1 MDNQG
6 FIIFHRKVTDHPI
19 FKSAGLFRLFF
30 YLVCKANHQENR
42 FLFNGEEVVVKRGQ
56 LITGRLALSK
66 ALREKPSTIR
76 NWCQTLSKSGIVDIK
91 SNNKFSLITIIKYSQ
106 YQSNQVST
114 DNKKDNQ
121 RTTKGQQ
128 KDTNN
133 NDNNV
138 TKNTAEATPTAE
150 ESFNQ
155 KEYIKSLLDSKQKHL
170 NIIGLYF
177 EQKQL
182 TLPNKIAIQAEV
194 RRNVRPATSLVGW
207 DSKAII
213 NTMAWLESQK
223 LTWGLEAVVKNI
235 ARVNS

>member
-6 FIIFHRKVTDHPI
+6 FITMHRKLLDNPIITDEGLLSL
-19 FKSAGLFRLFF
+19 FVVLLLMAGYEEKR
-30 YLVCKANHQENR
+30 VIWNGQEIT
-42 FLFNGEEVVVKRGQ
+42 LKRGQ
-56 LITGRLALSK
+56 FITGRFSLA
-66 ALREKPSTIR
+66 EKLHVKPTTVYYR
-76 NWCQTLSKSGIVDIK
+76 LNTLKKLGIIDIK
-91 SNNKFSLITIIKYSQ
+91 SNNKFSVITIVKYSQ
-106 YQSNQVST
+106 YQDKVERANNKT
-114 DNKKDNQ
+114 DNKL
-121 RTTKGQQ
+121 TTNRQQ
-128 KDTNN
+128 TDTTNN
-133 NDNNV
+133 INN
-138 TKNTAEATPTAE
+138 KNNITAEATPTAE